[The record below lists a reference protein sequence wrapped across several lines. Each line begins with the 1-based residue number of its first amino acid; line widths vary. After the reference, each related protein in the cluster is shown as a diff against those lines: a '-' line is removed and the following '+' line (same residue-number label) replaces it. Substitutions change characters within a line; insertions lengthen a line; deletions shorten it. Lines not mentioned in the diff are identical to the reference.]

1 MTCIK
6 NAIILFFLLALH
18 GCSHNKYMEILTG
31 ENGFYWDIIQ
41 DANRKFSKPV
51 YSYFFDTNGGCIYYA
66 YMKYPNKPIKRL
78 KFDYGDVVYP
88 QTWKLNS
95 DTLEI
100 QGFKNKI
107 VSITKDKIVLLE
119 RNESKDT
126 LVLQRS
132 NFKG

>member
-66 YMKYPNKPIKRL
+66 YMKYPNKPIKRV

-88 QTWKLNS
+88 QTWARAH
-95 DTLEI
+95 
-100 QGFKNKI
+100 G
-107 VSITKDKIVLLE
+107 TKACAATATSFPFLISSPT
-119 RNESKDT
+119 RCS
-126 LVLQRS
+126 
-132 NFKG
+132 